1 MKKWVVPILSLF
13 FVLVLVYLSGP
24 FHVFKVT
31 VPKEDL
37 REKAQTVLT
46 QRAEKDEKKEG
57 TDPYWLQT
65 LIQIQEQLDEW
76 LKSLNERIESK
87 DVSKIEVRFLEVL
100 RNILE
105 WVKEKVD
112 AKIESSRGKGPKRK
126 DLFRETRNMGSTVI
140 ARG

>member
-1 MKKWVVPILSLF
+1 MKKWVVPSLSLV

-24 FHVFKVT
+24 FHLFKIT
-31 VPKEDL
+31 VS
-37 REKAQTVLT
+37 REESRENARTLLT
-46 QRAEKDEKKEG
+46 QSAEKDEKKEG

-87 DVSKIEVRFLEVL
+87 DVSRIEVRFLEVL

-112 AKIESSRGKGPKRK
+112 AKIDASRGKGPKKRG
-126 DLFRETRNMGSTVI
+126 LFQETRDRGSVFVI
-140 ARG
+140 RG

>member
-1 MKKWVVPILSLF
+1 MKKWIVPLLSLF

-31 VPKEDL
+31 APREDL
-37 REKAQTVLT
+37 REKARTVLT

-65 LIQIQEQLDEW
+65 LIQIQEQLENW
-76 LKSLNERIESK
+76 LKSLSERIESK
-87 DVSKIEVRFLEVL
+87 DVSRIEVRFLEVL

-105 WVKEKVD
+105 WVNEKVE
-112 AKIESSRGKGPKRK
+112 AKIDSSRGKGPPKK
-126 DLFRETRNMGSTVI
+126 KGLFQETRNREVASI
-140 ARG
+140 RG

>member
-1 MKKWVVPILSLF
+1 MSSKSPC
-13 FVLVLVYLSGP
+13 
-24 FHVFKVT
+24 
-31 VPKEDL
+31 PKEDL

-65 LIQIQEQLDEW
+65 LIQLQEQLDEW

-87 DVSKIEVRFLEVL
+87 DVSRIEVRFLEIL

-112 AKIESSRGKGPKRK
+112 AKIDSSRGKRHRRK
-126 DLFRETRNMGSTVI
+126 KGIFQETRNQEATI
-140 ARG
+140 LRG

>member
-1 MKKWVVPILSLF
+1 MKKRVVPILSLF

-31 VPKEDL
+31 VSKEDL
-37 REKAQTVLT
+37 REKTQTVLT
-46 QRAEKDEKKEG
+46 QSAEKDEKREG

-65 LIQIQEQLDEW
+65 LIQIQEQIDEW

-87 DVSKIEVRFLEVL
+87 DVSRIEVRFLEVL
-100 RNILE
+100 RNLLE

-112 AKIESSRGKGPKRK
+112 AKIDSSRGKGAPKK
-126 DLFRETRNMGSTVI
+126 KGIFQETRNREVAVI
-140 ARG
+140 RG

>member
-1 MKKWVVPILSLF
+1 MKKWIVPILSLV

-24 FHVFKVT
+24 FHVFKIT
-31 VPKEDL
+31 VPREDL
-37 REKAQTVLT
+37 REKARTVLT
-46 QRAEKDEKKEG
+46 QSAEKEEKKEG

-65 LIQIQEQLDEW
+65 LIQIQEQLDNW

-87 DVSKIEVRFLEVL
+87 DVSRIEVRFLEVL

-112 AKIESSRGKGPKRK
+112 AKIDSSRGKGPPKK
-126 DLFRETRNMGSTVI
+126 KGLFQETRNREVAI
-140 ARG
+140 IRG

>member
-1 MKKWVVPILSLF
+1 MKKWIVPLLSLS

-31 VPKEDL
+31 VPREDS
-37 REKAQTVLT
+37 REKARTVLT
-46 QRAEKDEKKEG
+46 QSAEKDEKKEG

-87 DVSKIEVRFLEVL
+87 DVSRIEVRFLEVL

-112 AKIESSRGKGPKRK
+112 AKIDASRGKGPKKRGV
-126 DLFRETRNMGSTVI
+126 FQETRDRGSALI
-140 ARG
+140 ING